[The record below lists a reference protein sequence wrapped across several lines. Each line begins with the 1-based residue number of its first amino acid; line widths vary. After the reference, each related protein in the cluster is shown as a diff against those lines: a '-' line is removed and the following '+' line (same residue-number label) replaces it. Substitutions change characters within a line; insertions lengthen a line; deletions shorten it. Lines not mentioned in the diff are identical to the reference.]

1 MLIGIVGKAR
11 VGKDTFAIVLAEEL
25 FKLTKQRY
33 VLMAYAHEL
42 KIRVQKDF
50 DLSHEQLWGADKE
63 KQDLRYAKQ
72 LGGFFSSN
80 PVDYWSAREIL
91 QSYGEFYRSIDY
103 DFWVNNL
110 FEVIED
116 REYKKVII
124 TDVRHTNETIPI
136 IDRGGVLIKIVRDA
150 DKVAPTHGQDHIS
163 ETAMDT
169 FTNIDIVI
177 ENNSTIEEFKYSIKE
192 VAKLLVGRK
201 NK

>member
-11 VGKDTFAIVLAEEL
+11 VGKDTFANVLAEEL
-25 FKLTKQRY
+25 FKLTRQRY

-42 KIRVQKDF
+42 KLRVQKDF
-50 DLSHEQLWGADKE
+50 DLSYDQLWGDEKE

-72 LGGFFSSN
+72 LGGFSSN

-91 QSYGEFYRSIDY
+91 QSYGEFYRSIEY

-110 FEVIED
+110 FEVIDD

-124 TDVRHTNETIPI
+124 TDVRHTNEAIPI
-136 IDRGGVLIKIVRDA
+136 IDKGGVLIKIIRDT
-150 DKVAPTHGQDHIS
+150 DKVAHTHGQDHIS

-177 ENNSTIEEFKYSIKE
+177 ENNKTLEEFKSSVKE
-192 VAKLLVGRK
+192 VAKLLVDRK

>member
-11 VGKDTFAIVLAEEL
+11 VGKDTFATVLAEEL
-25 FKLTKQRY
+25 FKLTRQRY

-50 DLSHEQLWGADKE
+50 DLSHEQLWGDDKE
-63 KQDLRYAKQ
+63 KQDLRYAKH
-72 LGGFFSSN
+72 LGGFSSN

-91 QSYGEFYRSIDY
+91 QNYGEFYRSIDY

-110 FEVIED
+110 FEVIDD

-124 TDVRHTNETIPI
+124 TDVRHTNEAIPI
-136 IDRGGVLIKIVRDA
+136 IDKGGVLIKIIRDT
-150 DKVAPTHGQDHIS
+150 DKVTPTHGQDHIS
-163 ETAMDT
+163 ETAMDD

-177 ENNSTIEEFKYSIKE
+177 ENNKTLEEFKSSVKE
-192 VAKLLVGRK
+192 VAKLLVDRK
-201 NK
+201 K

>member
-11 VGKDTFAIVLAEEL
+11 VGKDTFATVLAEEL
-25 FKLTKQRY
+25 FKLTRQRY

-42 KIRVQKDF
+42 KMRVQKDF
-50 DLSHEQLWGADKE
+50 DLSYDQLWGDDKE

-72 LGGFFSSN
+72 LGGFSSN
-80 PVDYWSAREIL
+80 PVDYLSAREIL

-110 FEVIED
+110 FEVIDD

-124 TDVRHTNETIPI
+124 TDVRHTNEAIPI
-136 IDRGGVLIKIVRDA
+136 IDKGGVLIKIIRDA
-150 DKVAPTHGQDHIS
+150 DKVIPTHGQDHIS
-163 ETAMDT
+163 ETAMDD

-177 ENNSTIEEFKYSIKE
+177 ENNKTLEEFKSSVKE
-192 VAKLLVGRK
+192 VAKLLVDRK

>member
-11 VGKDTFAIVLAEEL
+11 VGKDTFANVLAEEL
-25 FKLTKQRY
+25 FKLTRQRY

-42 KIRVQKDF
+42 KMRVQKDF
-50 DLSHEQLWGADKE
+50 DLSYDQLWGDDKE

-72 LGGFFSSN
+72 LGGFSSN

-110 FEVIED
+110 FEVIDD

-124 TDVRHTNETIPI
+124 TDVRHTNEAIPI
-136 IDRGGVLIKIVRDA
+136 IDKGGVLIKIIRDT
-150 DKVAPTHGQDHIS
+150 DKVTPTHGQDHIS
-163 ETAMDT
+163 ETAMDD

-177 ENNSTIEEFKYSIKE
+177 ENNKTLEEFKSSVKE
-192 VAKLLVGRK
+192 VAKLLVDRK

>member
-11 VGKDTFAIVLAEEL
+11 VGKDTFATVLAEEL
-25 FKLTKQRY
+25 FKLTRQRY

-42 KIRVQKDF
+42 KMRVQKDF
-50 DLSHEQLWGADKE
+50 DLSYDQLWGDDKE

-72 LGGFFSSN
+72 LGGFSSN

-110 FEVIED
+110 FEVIDD

-124 TDVRHTNETIPI
+124 TDVRHTNEAIPI
-136 IDRGGVLIKIVRDA
+136 IDKGGVLIKIIRDA
-150 DKVAPTHGQDHIS
+150 DKVAPTHGQDHVS
-163 ETAMDT
+163 ETAMDD

-177 ENNSTIEEFKYSIKE
+177 ENNKTLEEFKSSVKE
-192 VAKLLVGRK
+192 VANLLVGRK
-201 NK
+201 K